1 MTIKNALFLLAVLAA
16 CGGKQKTGDD
26 ESGSGPSVVGMQDTG
41 DSTDRSGNMIPP
53 EKMDEVTQALKR
65 KAMTITT
72 CLSHAMEAGEVKKGT
87 HGKIGLEIVISTSG
101 SADSVKVIKS
111 DFHEAPSIDDC
122 VVRHVKEI
130 AFPQLPKQYETSYT
144 YPMEAN

>member
-1 MTIKNALFLLAVLAA
+1 MMKNALLLLAVLAA

-26 ESGSGPSVVGMQDTG
+26 ESGGPSVVGMQDTG

-72 CLSHAMEAGEVKKGT
+72 CLSHAMEAGEVKKGKR
-87 HGKIGLEIVISTSG
+87 GKIALEIVISTSG
-101 SADSVKVIKS
+101 SAESVKIIKS
-111 DFHEAPSIDDC
+111 DFDEAPNINDC
-122 VVRHVKEI
+122 VVKHVKEI
-130 AFPQLPKQYETSYT
+130 AFPQLPKQYETSYS

>member
-1 MTIKNALFLLAVLAA
+1 MTIKNALLLLAVLAA

-26 ESGSGPSVVGMQDTG
+26 ESSGPSVVGMQDTG

-72 CLSHAMEAGEVKKGT
+72 CLSHAMEAGEVKRGK
-87 HGKIGLEIVISTSG
+87 HGKIALEVTVSPSG

-111 DFHEAPSIDDC
+111 DFDEAPGINDC
-122 VVRHVKEI
+122 VVKHVKEI